1 VRKLRVEGDAGERH
15 PLIENSEGGAGAS
28 GRPASLEVRSL
39 TVRFGGLVALDG
51 VTLDIPSGQV
61 VGVIGPNGA
70 GKTTLFNAVCGLQR
84 LHGGEVIYD
93 GRRINGIA
101 PHALNGLGIA
111 RTLQGLGLWR
121 AMTVLENVM
130 TGARA
135 AARPGLVSALLG
147 LPASD
152 RFEAAVRDAAFHE
165 LRELGIADVAHRYPS
180 TLPYGVQK
188 WVSLARALATRPR
201 LLLLDEP
208 ASGLTADEMKQ
219 LAALLRSLR
228 QRMSVALV
236 EHRLDLVMS
245 VCERVHVLDFGRVIA
260 SGAPDQ
266 VQNNRAVTDAYL
278 GEELPRAAGGE
289 A

>member
-1 VRKLRVEGDAGERH
+1 MRKLRVEADAGERH
-15 PLIENSEGGAGAS
+15 PLIEKSEGEAGAG

-39 TVRFGGLVALDG
+39 TVRFGGLIALDG
-51 VTLDIPSGQV
+51 VTLDIPAGQV

-84 LHGGEVIYD
+84 LHGGEIVYD
-93 GRRINGIA
+93 GRRINGVA

-152 RFEAAVRDAAFHE
+152 RFETAVRGAALEE
-165 LRELGIADVAHRYPS
+165 LRALGIADVAHRYPS

-188 WVSLARALATRPR
+188 WVALARALATRPR

-228 QRMSVALV
+228 ERMSVALV

-260 SGAPDQ
+260 SGAPEQ
-266 VQNNRAVTDAYL
+266 VQNDRAVTDAYL

>member
-1 VRKLRVEGDAGERH
+1 MGVSPAGE
-15 PLIENSEGGAGAS
+15 AGADQ
-28 GRPASLEVRSL
+28 RPASLEVRSA

-51 VTLDIPSGQV
+51 VTLDIPAGEV

-84 LHGGEVIYD
+84 LHAGDVLYD
-93 GRRINGIA
+93 GRRITGVQ

-130 TGARA
+130 TGARLA
-135 AARPGLVSALLG
+135 RRPGFASALLG
-147 LPASD
+147 LRGSD
-152 RFEAAVRDAAFHE
+152 RYEADVKAAALDQ
-165 LRELGIADVAHRYPS
+165 LRNLGIANLAPRYPS
-180 TLPYGVQK
+180 TLPYGQQK
-188 WVSLARALATRPR
+188 WVALARALATRPR

-228 QRMSVALV
+228 ERMSVALV

-260 SGAPDQ
+260 SGAPAE
-266 VQNNRAVTDAYL
+266 VQSNRAVTDAYL